1 MDRRSVYVRMRDGVR
16 LAADIWLPKG
26 LAPGLTLPTILEQTR
41 YYRSATV
48 KTDASG
54 ACHPAGLAALKT
66 FVTHGYA
73 YVVVDVRGT
82 GASFGSRAGEYSD
95 AEVKDGTELVDWIVR
110 QPWSDGKIGATG
122 QSYVGTTAE
131 LLLRNH
137 KTAVKAVMPTFSGY
151 DFYSEIAQP
160 GGIQNTAFDEHWPA
174 GNHALDVGEPLQPTP
189 IVGVC
194 PVDADTDRS
203 LLKTA
208 IAQHAGNLGLGAAAL
223 GKLAF
228 RDDHWRGLSVD
239 QPSPYRYQGQI
250 NAAGVPIYAVA
261 GWYDSAYALGGLRR
275 AMTSASPA
283 NRLIVG
289 PWNHGGH
296 FYNAPGVG
304 ATTPDAFDLT
314 AEKLRFFD
322 YYLKGAP
329 NGFPQ
334 TPAIRYFTSGA
345 DHWSAAS
352 RWPPKG
358 VTATPWFLA
367 EDGVLAPT
375 LSAAAGEDRHL
386 SPGDET
392 YAEMSRWHSTMGPFP
407 VFYPDRRDADA
418 GLLTYTSAPLEQDI
432 EVTGDPVLTLYAAID
447 RPDADVF
454 VYLEQVLPDGRVDYV
469 TDGQLRMSRRKPGA
483 LAYANPGPQHTDLRA
498 DAAAATPGVPMTL
511 KVTLLPLSHVF
522 KRGMRIRLALAGAD
536 RGQFHD
542 RPTQATTW
550 TVFRSAVR
558 PSSLA
563 LPIMATH

>member
-1 MDRRSVYVRMRDGVR
+1 MEHRSAVRGRGRRSAAIALGLTLSLGVRAHSAPRVADDQATWVRPDAAQATAPAYPDMDRRSVYVRMRDGVR

-223 GKLAF
+223 GQRVSPHPRHPLLHQ
-228 RDDHWRGLSVD
+228 RRRPLERGQPVAAQGRHGDALVPSGRRSAGAHAVSGRRRR
-239 QPSPYRYQGQI
+239 PSP
-250 NAAGVPIYAVA
+250 
-261 GWYDSAYALGGLRR
+261 
-275 AMTSASPA
+275 
-283 NRLIVG
+283 
-289 PWNHGGH
+289 
-296 FYNAPGVG
+296 
-304 ATTPDAFDLT
+304 
-314 AEKLRFFD
+314 
-322 YYLKGAP
+322 
-329 NGFPQ
+329 
-334 TPAIRYFTSGA
+334 
-345 DHWSAAS
+345 
-352 RWPPKG
+352 
-358 VTATPWFLA
+358 
-367 EDGVLAPT
+367 
-375 LSAAAGEDRHL
+375 
-386 SPGDET
+386 
-392 YAEMSRWHSTMGPFP
+392 
-407 VFYPDRRDADA
+407 
-418 GLLTYTSAPLEQDI
+418 
-432 EVTGDPVLTLYAAID
+432 
-447 RPDADVF
+447 
-454 VYLEQVLPDGRVDYV
+454 
-469 TDGQLRMSRRKPGA
+469 
-483 LAYANPGPQHTDLRA
+483 
-498 DAAAATPGVPMTL
+498 
-511 KVTLLPLSHVF
+511 
-522 KRGMRIRLALAGAD
+522 
-536 RGQFHD
+536 
-542 RPTQATTW
+542 
-550 TVFRSAVR
+550 
-558 PSSLA
+558 
-563 LPIMATH
+563 